1 VFKPGRFGLLW
12 APIRVTGTLS
22 DPKEDLT
29 DRLTE
34 AAGARMFE
42 LLPETGEKVFK
53 FTKNVL
59 GESPTKIIEKG
70 SEVIDK
76 GGELI
81 KGAGDL
87 LKGIL
92 DK

>member
-1 VFKPGRFGLLW
+1 
-12 APIRVTGTLS
+12 
-22 DPKEDLT
+22 
-29 DRLTE
+29 
-34 AAGARMFE
+34 MFE

-76 GGELI
+76 GEELI